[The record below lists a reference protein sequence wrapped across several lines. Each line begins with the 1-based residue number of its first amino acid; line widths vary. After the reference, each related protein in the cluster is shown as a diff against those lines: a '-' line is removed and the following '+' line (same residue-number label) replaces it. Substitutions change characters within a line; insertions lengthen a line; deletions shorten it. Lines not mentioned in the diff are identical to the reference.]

1 MTLVTSHEGVALE
14 AFMSRV
20 LASMSRVVL
29 PTFGKFPSYLV
40 GHVKLLPIDAS
51 REEIDLYQ
59 YERLQ
64 EVIRLANRTKFYR
77 KKFQELGVDVDRVER
92 VSDLKLRVT
101 RNDAENYQHLMR
113 RKGCYLTF
121 KAYTSGSTSEPLGIS
136 HSFSQFLPMLPFQ
149 ERFYQFTGLSKKD
162 VVLLV
167 FPYETSSFILSVV
180 GFSLA
185 GFHTEFANYL
195 DLKDQ
200 IQKLRD
206 ATVLFGH
213 GTKILQLIQRAGEK
227 VIENLRVVAFISET
241 IVPAGKQFIDSK
253 TGAKVYGVYGSI
265 EAMCPIAITC
275 KEGRYHLM
283 PELVLM
289 EIDEREDVLLT
300 FLDKNRTTIFLRYEV
315 GDKASWEKCNC
326 RSRFPTF
333 RLDAK
338 FKHLTSQRIEEA
350 ICSSEA
356 FKEGKISPYF
366 DYETQVVG
374 CKRVFKI
381 FLEKQDETKDA
392 SVAEEIKNILL
403 YGHKNGALGPLYAL
417 PIVEGNVMEIEVRLV
432 KAINRIKNPRFW

>member
-1 MTLVTSHEGVALE
+1 
-14 AFMSRV
+14 MSR
-20 LASMSRVVL
+20 AVL
-29 PTFGKFPSYLV
+29 PTFEKISSYLF

-51 REEIDLYQ
+51 REEIDLCQ
-59 YERLQ
+59 YERLRD
-64 EVIRLANRTKFYR
+64 VVRLANRTKFYR

-101 RNDAENYQHLMR
+101 RKDVENYQHLMR

-121 KAYTSGSTSEPLGIS
+121 KAYTSGSTGEPLGIS

-149 ERFYQFTGLSKKD
+149 ERFYQFMGLSKKD
-162 VVLLV
+162 TVLLV
-167 FPYETSSFILSVV
+167 FPCEASSFMLSVI

-185 GFHTEFANYL
+185 GFHTEVADYF

-200 IQKLRD
+200 IQKLRS

-213 GTKILQLIQRAGEK
+213 GTKILQLIQKAGRK
-227 VIENLRVVAFISET
+227 AVENLRVVAFISEP
-241 IVPAGKQFIDSK
+241 IVPAGKQFIESE
-253 TGAKVYGVYGSI
+253 TGAKVHGVYGSI

-275 KEGRYHLM
+275 HEGKYHLM

-289 EIDEREDVLLT
+289 EIDEKEDVLST
-300 FLDKNRTTIFLRYEV
+300 FLDKNRATILLRYEM
-315 GDKASWEKCNC
+315 GDKASWENCNC
-326 RSRFPTF
+326 RCSFPAF

-338 FKHLTSQRIEEA
+338 FRHLTSQRIEEA

-381 FLEKQDETKDA
+381 FLEKQDETEDA